1 MILKRA
7 TYLGSDHRLHT
18 QDIRVSGSVISQ
30 IQETLEPHE
39 AERIIDCASFI
50 IIPALA
56 DCHVHTPDTLLRGAH
71 HDMPLSSWGDDSAQG
86 QLQKKLYDY
95 LDDSVGK
102 DEFKTLV
109 LYSYIQYLRQGVGFI
124 VETGQADNSSS
135 ILQECAQ
142 QIGLKALVDYYDEDS
157 SQTPATAT
165 VSQGI
170 HLPEEEDLTSE
181 LLETVR
187 QRCTTDHPYLMT
199 HCLETS
205 WRRSQVQE
213 KFGMSTIELLA
224 KTHMLD
230 NRSILFHCVE
240 ASEQDIALLSK
251 HHANVVHC
259 PISNIRSG
267 AGNMNL
273 CAMLQQGINITLGT
287 DYLSHD
293 IWETMRTTY
302 GELKQGMRPH
312 LYDAR
317 TVITMATRNATH
329 IASET
334 SYQGTI
340 EEGSGADL
348 LFLNAHH
355 AISPI
360 IDTPDFSNAVHNLL
374 IYARPDMITHVMV
387 NGKWVIRHKV
397 FVTVDE
403 QEILRQYAE
412 IVNKLF
418 PELDIP
424 NLP

>member
-1 MILKRA
+1 MILKSA
-7 TYLGSDHRLHT
+7 TYLGADYRLHT

-30 IQETLEPHE
+30 IQDSLEPE
-39 AERIIDCASFI
+39 EKERIIDCCSFI
-50 IIPALA
+50 IVPALA
-56 DCHVHTPDTLLRGAH
+56 DCHVHTPDTLLRGVH
-71 HDMPLSSWGDDSAQG
+71 RDMSLASWGDESNQG

-95 LDDSVGK
+95 LDGSVGTE
-102 DEFKTLV
+102 EFKTLV
-109 LYSYIQYLRQGVGFI
+109 LYSYMQYLRNGVGFI

-135 ILQECAQ
+135 ILGECAL
-142 QIGLKALVDYYDEDS
+142 QIGLKALVDYYDEDRTKS
-157 SQTPATAT
+157 PTAATI
-165 VSQGI
+165 SHGI
-170 HLPEEEDLTSE
+170 HLPEEEDLTPD
-181 LLETVR
+181 LLEAVR
-187 QRCTTDHPYLMT
+187 ETYAAEHPYLMT

-205 WRRSQVQE
+205 WRRSQVLE

-224 KTHMLD
+224 KHHMLD
-230 NRSILFHCVE
+230 KRSILFHCVE
-240 ASEQDIALLSK
+240 ASEQDIVLLAK

-259 PISNIRSG
+259 PVSNIRSG
-267 AGNMNL
+267 AGSMNL
-273 CAMLQQGINITLGT
+273 CAMLQQDIAITLGT

-293 IWETMRTTY
+293 IWETMRTAY

-317 TVITMATRNATH
+317 TVLSMATRNAAP

-360 IDTPDFSNAVHNLL
+360 IDTADFSNAAHNLL
-374 IYARPDMITHVMV
+374 IYARPEMITHVMV
-387 NGKWVIRHKV
+387 NGKWVIRNKE
-397 FVTVDE
+397 FVTIDE
-403 QEILRQYAE
+403 AEVLKGYAE

-418 PELDIP
+418 PESDNP
-424 NLP
+424 

>member
-7 TYLGSDHRLHT
+7 TYLGSDHHLHT

-30 IQETLEPHE
+30 IQETLEPE
-39 AERIIDCASFI
+39 DRERIIDCSSFI
-50 IIPALA
+50 IVPALA
-56 DCHVHTPDTLLRGAH
+56 DCHVHSPDTLLRGLH
-71 HDMPLSSWGDDSAQG
+71 SDMPLASWGDESKQG
-86 QLQKKLYDY
+86 LLQKRLYDY
-95 LDDSVGK
+95 LDGAVGTE
-102 DEFKTLV
+102 EFKTLV
-109 LYSYIQYLRQGVGFI
+109 LYSYMQYLRQGIGFI

-142 QIGLKALVDYYDEDS
+142 QIGLKALVDYYDEYPIE
-157 SQTPATAT
+157 TPASAT

-170 HLPEEEDLTSE
+170 HLPEEEDLSPE
-181 LLETVR
+181 LLEEVYK
-187 QRCTTDHPYLMT
+187 RCANEHPYLMT

-205 WRRSQVQE
+205 WRRNRIQE

-224 KTHMLD
+224 KKHMLD
-230 NRSILFHCVE
+230 KRSILFHCVE
-240 ASEQDIALLSK
+240 ASEQDIVLLAK
-251 HHANVVHC
+251 HQANVVHC
-259 PISNIRSG
+259 PVSNTRSG
-267 AGNMNL
+267 AGTMNL
-273 CAMLQQGINITLGT
+273 CAMLEQGINITLGT

-293 IWETMRTTY
+293 LWETMRASY
-302 GELKQGMRPH
+302 GELKQGMKPH

-317 TVITMATRNATH
+317 TIVNMATRNAAPL
-329 IASET
+329 ASET
-334 SYQGTI
+334 SYQGSI

-360 IDTPDFSNAVHNLL
+360 IDTPDFSNATHNLL
-374 IYARPDMITHVMV
+374 IYARPEMITHVMV

-403 QEILRQYAE
+403 QEILKQYAE

-418 PELDIP
+418 PEQDIP

>member
-1 MILKRA
+1 MILKNA
-7 TYLGSDHRLHT
+7 TYLGADQRLHT

-30 IQETLEPHE
+30 IQETLEPYE
-39 AERIIDCASFI
+39 KERIIDCASFI
-50 IIPALA
+50 IIPTLA
-56 DCHVHTPDTLLRGAH
+56 DCHVHTPDTLLRGVH
-71 HDMPLSSWGDDSAQG
+71 RDMPLSSWCDESVQG
-86 QLQKKLYDY
+86 QLQQKLYDY
-95 LDDSVGK
+95 LDGSVGT

-109 LYSYIQYLRQGVGFI
+109 LYSYMQYLRQGVGFI

-157 SQTPATAT
+157 TQTPATAT
-165 VSQGI
+165 ISQGI
-170 HLPEEEDLTSE
+170 HLPEEEDLTAE
-181 LLETVR
+181 LLESVR
-187 QRCTTDHPYLMT
+187 NRCAIDHPYLMT

-205 WRRSQVQE
+205 WRRSLVQK
-213 KFGMSTIELLA
+213 KFGVSTIELLA
-224 KTHMLD
+224 KTHILD

-240 ASEQDIALLSK
+240 ASEQDITLLSK
-251 HHANVVHC
+251 HKANVVHC

-267 AGNMNL
+267 AGSMNL
-273 CAMLQQGINITLGT
+273 CAMLEQGINITLGT

-293 IWETMRTTY
+293 MWETMRTTY
-302 GELKQGMRPH
+302 GELKQGMKPH

-317 TVITMATRNATH
+317 TVLSMATRNASL

-334 SYQGTI
+334 SYQGTV

-360 IDTPDFSNAVHNLL
+360 IDTPDFSNATHNLL
-374 IYARPDMITHVMV
+374 IYARPEMITHVMV
-387 NGKWVIRHKV
+387 NGNWVIKNKV
-397 FVTVDE
+397 FVTIDE
-403 QEILRQYAE
+403 EEVLKNYAE

-418 PELDIP
+418 PDP
-424 NLP
+424 DNA